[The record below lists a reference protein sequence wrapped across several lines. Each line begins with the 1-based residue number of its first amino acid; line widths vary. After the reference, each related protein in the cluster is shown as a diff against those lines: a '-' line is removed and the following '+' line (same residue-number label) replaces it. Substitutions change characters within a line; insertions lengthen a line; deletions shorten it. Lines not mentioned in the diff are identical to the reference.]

1 MNNEVIQNLRKFV
14 IQTDKSLAVLSDAIS
29 KKTQKIDEIK
39 EEIDAGFLELSKE
52 VSPFIKVL
60 PVIFKELSK
69 AAEILPTGEYIKNW
83 TLETSQ
89 DVIKYSSNFGW
100 TFNEYMGGVDI
111 INPDILNMDKKQID
125 AYYMSLFEEIY
136 VDIKPVILNRVESNH
151 TILLEE
157 CFYTIETGKFAVS
170 LPALILII
178 EGEISTFT
186 ESEKVGWRLM
196 DEWEK
201 SLSTNDQMKNDS
213 LRAISAYSLV
223 EYLKNALFARQ
234 TFNQQRLSDINRNW
248 VYHGRDNSSLWTKTD
263 VYKLLNILT
272 TISTLKH
279 LSKERLV

>member
-1 MNNEVIQNLRKFV
+1 M
-14 IQTDKSLAVLSDAIS
+14 
-29 KKTQKIDEIK
+29 
-39 EEIDAGFLELSKE
+39 
-52 VSPFIKVL
+52 
-60 PVIFKELSK
+60 
-69 AAEILPTGEYIKNW
+69 
-83 TLETSQ
+83 
-89 DVIKYSSNFGW
+89 
-100 TFNEYMGGVDI
+100 DI